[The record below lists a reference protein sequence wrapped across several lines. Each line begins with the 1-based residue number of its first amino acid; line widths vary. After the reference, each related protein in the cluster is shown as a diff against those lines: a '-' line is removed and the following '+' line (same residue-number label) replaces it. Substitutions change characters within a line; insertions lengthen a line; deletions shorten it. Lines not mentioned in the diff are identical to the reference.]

1 MSKIKIVPMIL
12 KDKRKNLTEADKKIR
27 RIFGVLMKIVD
38 NSGKSQE
45 DCILLAGAMISVAKL
60 LYYDNFTNTQA
71 SDLMEANLGDL
82 VGLLNPTIH

>member
-1 MSKIKIVPMIL
+1 MSKIKLLPVVL
-12 KDKRKNLTEADKKIR
+12 EKQRKQLSPADKKLR
-27 RIFGVLMKIVD
+27 EFFNVLMNLVE

-60 LYYDNFTNTQA
+60 LYYDNFTNAQA
-71 SDLMEANLGDL
+71 NDLMEANLGDL